1 MATIPKNKA
10 FLISQVSKKFPG
22 KYAEEEMIKMTVLEL
37 TKISKEPV
45 VEYVKEEE
53 PDEELSMVER
63 FGGSTAV

>member
-1 MATIPKNKA
+1 MAVPKNKA

-22 KYAEEEMIKMTVLEL
+22 KWSEEELIKMTVLEL

-45 VEYVKEEE
+45 VEYVEEE
-53 PDEELSMVER
+53 PEELSYVER